1 MPLPPNGIP
10 MEPQT
15 PQSWI
20 AQLQQRMTE
29 DLIALCN
36 INSGSENVAGLNQAA
51 DWLERSFAVLN
62 SPVRRIPLPDYCL
75 VDDQGIE
82 STFHTG
88 PALRWDLGADRSP
101 QSSQRP
107 SCLWTIHYD
116 TVYEP
121 SESFQQCLSMPGN
134 KLCGPG
140 VIDAKGGIIVM
151 LYAAKLAQQF
161 LDLSKIHLSL
171 VLTPDEE
178 IGSPSSI
185 SFWKEIAPQF
195 STGFLFEPTMAD
207 GSLVQSR
214 KGTGTFIFV
223 VRGKA
228 AHAGRNF
235 QDGRNAIVQ
244 ACRIAQELDAYNG
257 KRPNVTINIGRL
269 RGGNAVNVVPDIAVL
284 RVNVRISSPEDQS
297 WLETICQQT
306 VDKFNKPEN
315 GFRIELHGGIH
326 APPKI
331 LDTPT
336 KHLQQC
342 VEQAGETLGQTVRWK
357 DSGGASD
364 GNKLQALGIPNI
376 DTFGPRGDGLHSYN
390 EWIELDSLPEKALL
404 TFETL
409 RTLYYR

>member
-1 MPLPPNGIP
+1 
-10 MEPQT
+10 
-15 PQSWI
+15 
-20 AQLQQRMTE
+20 MTD

-36 INSGSENVAGLNQAA
+36 LNSGSENVQGLFRVA
-51 DWLERSFAVLN
+51 DWLENAFAVLN
-62 SPVRRIPLPDYCL
+62 TPVKRIPLPEYRL

-82 STFHTG
+82 STFKTG
-88 PALRWDLGADRSP
+88 PALRWDLGPD
-101 QSSQRP
+101 QSTKSTQLP

-121 SESFQQCLSMPGN
+121 TDSFQQCIAMPEN

-151 LYAAKLAQQF
+151 LYAARLAQQF

-178 IGSPSSI
+178 IASPSSI
-185 SFWKEIAPQF
+185 SFWKEIAPEF

-214 KGTGTFIFV
+214 KGTGTFIIV

-235 QDGRNAIVQ
+235 QDGRNAILQ
-244 ACRIAQELDAYNG
+244 ACRVAQELDSYNG

-284 RVNVRISSPEDQS
+284 RVNVRISSPEDQA

-306 VDKFNKPEN
+306 IDKFNQPEQ

-326 APPKI
+326 APPKT
-331 LDTPT
+331 LDPPT

-342 VEQAGETLGQTVRWK
+342 VEQAGQALGLSIRWK

-409 RTLYYR
+409 RTLYFQ